1 MPLLTNRESEVKL
14 LENAIYK
21 YLISGANMK
30 AAKAANVSTDESP
43 PVPRFLLG
51 YGSTARSAG
60 SYNEELRKPPHGG
73 STGAPDAAA
82 AGAALGITTLT
93 EMETSTVRVNV
104 TPTLTKPPRQK
115 NTNGSASAGKGK
127 PKSVPVMTK
136 NGLVNVTI
144 YEEDTLYNEQGEVAN
159 KESRTASLSKDQL
172 LHQLEAKNAS
182 RAGKASQQSGKNASQ
197 VGEANLTNA
206 TNATSSKKDN
216 KTKPDDLMV
225 ESSTSWVA
233 VGTIGANSSKD
244 GQSKLEK
251 KSKYEGETKET
262 IPGESSSKMSSTEA
276 LNATLTSKNPNQSH
290 ETTETT
296 LPKDGKGQTE
306 KEGTNIPLESSTTS
320 AVKNASQSGEAKQ
333 LVTGNSSQPEET
345 TTKTSPKDG
354 GSSTQSNGIKI
365 AAY

>member
-1 MPLLTNRESEVKL
+1 MPSLTNRESEVKL

-21 YLISGANMK
+21 YLISGANME

-60 SYNEELRKPPHGG
+60 SYNEELQKPPHGG

-82 AGAALGITTLT
+82 AAGAALRITTT
-93 EMETSTVRVNV
+93 VKMETSTVHVNV

-115 NTNGSASAGKGK
+115 NTNGSAVAGKGK

-182 RAGKASQQSGKNASQ
+182 RKASQQSGKNASQ
-197 VGEANLTNA
+197 IGEANLTNA
-206 TNATSSKKDN
+206 TKEANETINKKDN
-216 KTKPDDLMV
+216 KTKTDDLMV

-233 VGTIGANSSKD
+233 EGTLGA
-244 GQSKLEK
+244 
-251 KSKYEGETKET
+251 
-262 IPGESSSKMSSTEA
+262 
-276 LNATLTSKNPNQSH
+276 TS
-290 ETTETT
+290 TETT
-296 LPKDGKGQTE
+296 LLNDGKGKTE
-306 KEGTNIPLESSTTS
+306 KQGTKISLESSTTS
-320 AVKNASQSGEAKQ
+320 AVSNASQSGEAKQ
-333 LVTGNSSQPEET
+333 LVTGNSSQQEET
-345 TTKTSPKDG
+345 TTKTSPKNT
-354 GSSTQSNGIKI
+354 GSSTKNIEGSKSTQSNGIKI

>member
-1 MPLLTNRESEVKL
+1 MPSLTNRESEVKL

-30 AAKAANVSTDESP
+30 AAKAANVSTDDSP

-60 SYNEELRKPPHGG
+60 SYNEELQKPPHGG

-82 AGAALGITTLT
+82 AGAALGITTT
-93 EMETSTVRVNV
+93 MKMETSTVHVNV

-115 NTNGSASAGKGK
+115 NTNGSAVAGKGK

-144 YEEDTLYNEQGEVAN
+144 YEEDTLYNEHGEVAN

-172 LHQLEAKNAS
+172 LHQLEATNAS
-182 RAGKASQQSGKNASQ
+182 RSGKASQPSGKNASQ
-197 VGEANLTNA
+197 VGETNA
-206 TNATSSKKDN
+206 TNATTEAKATISQKDN
-216 KTKPDDLMV
+216 ITKTDDLIV

-233 VGTIGANSSKD
+233 EGTLGA
-244 GQSKLEK
+244 
-251 KSKYEGETKET
+251 
-262 IPGESSSKMSSTEA
+262 
-276 LNATLTSKNPNQSH
+276 TS
-290 ETTETT
+290 TETT
-296 LPKDGKGQTE
+296 LLNDGKGKTE
-306 KEGTNIPLESSTTS
+306 KQGTKIPLESSTTS

-333 LVTGNSSQPEET
+333 LVTSNSSQPEET
-345 TTKTSPKDG
+345 TTKTSSKDG
-354 GSSTQSNGIKI
+354 GSSTKNLEGNSTQSNGIKI
-365 AAY
+365 MAY

>member
-1 MPLLTNRESEVKL
+1 MPSLPNRESEVKL
-14 LENAIYK
+14 LEKAIYK

-60 SYNEELRKPPHGG
+60 SYNEELQKPPHGG
-73 STGAPDAAA
+73 STEAPDAAAA
-82 AGAALGITTLT
+82 AGAALRITTT
-93 EMETSTVRVNV
+93 MKMETSTLRVNV
-104 TPTLTKPPRQK
+104 TPALTKPPRQK
-115 NTNGSASAGKGK
+115 NTNGSAVAGKGK

-136 NGLVNVTI
+136 NGLVDVTI

-182 RAGKASQQSGKNASQ
+182 RSGKASQPSGKNASQ
-197 VGEANLTNA
+197 VGVANLTNA
-206 TNATSSKKDN
+206 TKEANETISQKDN
-216 KTKPDDLMV
+216 KTKTDDLMV

-233 VGTIGANSSKD
+233 EGTLGA
-244 GQSKLEK
+244 
-251 KSKYEGETKET
+251 TF
-262 IPGESSSKMSSTEA
+262 
-276 LNATLTSKNPNQSH
+276 
-290 ETTETT
+290 TETT
-296 LPKDGKGQTE
+296 LLNDGKGKTE
-306 KEGTNIPLESSTTS
+306 KQGTKIPLESSTTS
-320 AVKNASQSGEAKQ
+320 AVKNASQSEEAKQ
-333 LVTGNSSQPEET
+333 LVTGNSSQSEET